1 MRSHVFLKHFILLP
15 QGEKRVLIDVPID
28 VQNASI
34 SRFKYP
40 EEVNLRTYKPAV
52 KAMWQIQKVIKK
64 SWKRQSGLSSV
75 QAAAYF

>member
-1 MRSHVFLKHFILLP
+1 MRSHVFLKHFIAAST
-15 QGEKRVLIDVPID
+15 GRKSRVLIDVPID

-52 KAMWQIQKVIKK
+52 KGHVVRD
-64 SWKRQSGLSSV
+64 SKR
-75 QAAAYF
+75 